1 MRFIAKS
8 PSAARPSRSDAGC
21 TGVLLSCHCADLAL
35 VYGKGNG
42 LSPFRRAFW
51 AFLALGPGSQEIGP
65 PRPRQGLGLGLAPGC
80 DPGMIPRLQDF
91 RDRLGLGLLRASILR
106 VFQ

>member
-8 PSAARPSRSDAGC
+8 PSAARPSPPGAGRANAH
-21 TGVLLSCHCADLAL
+21 TGGHCAELAL
-35 VYGKGNG
+35 VYGKGSG

-51 AFLALGPGSQEIGP
+51 AFLALGSGPPEIGP
-65 PRPRQGLGLGLAPGC
+65 PRPRQGLGLGLAPGR
-80 DPGMIPRLQDF
+80 DPGLIPRQQDL
-91 RDRLGLGLLRASILR
+91 RDRLALERLRAGILR